1 MKKFKSILLFGTMVL
16 AAIACTRETAPETAQ
31 EPEGELVS
39 VSFPVALSEEG
50 VTKAT
55 AIDPAE
61 KLLWVYVFDDDATP
75 FPALLPGLSQKLT
88 MENGK
93 ATVHAR
99 LLSGK
104 NYTLAFWA
112 ASAAY
117 DADGIFTPTNDDVE
131 VHLKSIYGAYG
142 SGSPLLEA
150 FYGKVSFKA
159 GNTQLPG
166 VSLKRP
172 FAQVNVCIPYADSLY
187 AAGKGVDVKTVKT
200 TFEVKKLH
208 ESFSLRQGSDI
219 SAAPRSMWFN
229 TEIGLWDRLI
239 DVRDAAGSPVTAE
252 CYTRAASY
260 FVLADDV
267 HTQIEGGVVLML
279 DCTVNGHGCPISKD
293 LGTIPIR
300 PNQQT
305 NIMCSL
311 FEGNLNPFYRV
322 DLYSVGGGF
331 LSLADN
337 LSNYMYK
344 EGDTVELE
352 FKADAQNVLVSLAYE
367 VIDTGASED
376 LAPYFTNGISEGTA
390 SFLMPAG
397 DVKVTAIFN
406 DI

>member
-1 MKKFKSILLFGTMVL
+1 MKKIKSILLFGTMVL
-16 AAIACTRETAPETAQ
+16 AAIACTREAAPEKAQ

-39 VSFPVALSEEG
+39 VCFPVALSEEG
-50 VTKAT
+50 ATKAT
-55 AIDPAE
+55 AIDPDE

-75 FPALLPGLSQKLT
+75 SPALLPGLSQKLT

-131 VHLKSIYGAYG
+131 VHLMSIYGAYG
-142 SGSPLLEA
+142 PGSPILEA

-159 GNTQLPG
+159 GESHLPA
-166 VSLKRP
+166 VTLKRP

-200 TFEVKKLH
+200 AFEVKKLH
-208 ESFSLRQGSDI
+208 ELFSLRQGSDVS
-219 SAAPRSMWFN
+219 SAAKSMWFN
-229 TEIGLWDRLI
+229 WENGLWDRFI
-239 DVRDAAGSPVTAE
+239 DVRDAGGSPVTAE
-252 CYTRAASY
+252 CYTRAASF

-267 HTQIEGGVVLML
+267 HTQIEGEVVLRL

-305 NIMCSL
+305 NIMCTL
-311 FEGNLNPFYRV
+311 FEGNLNPLYRV
-322 DLYSVGGGF
+322 DLYSVGEGY

-337 LSNYMYK
+337 LSDFMYK
-344 EGDTVELE
+344 EGDTVELK
-352 FKADAQNVLVSLAYE
+352 FIAFTQNALFSLAYE
-367 VIDTGASED
+367 VIDTGALEYLTPS
-376 LAPYFTNGISEGTA
+376 FTNGISEGTA
-390 SFLMPAG
+390 SFAMPAG
-397 DVKVTAIFN
+397 DVKVTAYFN
-406 DI
+406 PI